1 MMSIISNAILFMITF
16 LYPLL
21 PLVKE
26 HSLMVG
32 NFIELFLILLLTVS
46 AIVHKKGGK
55 IHLEMPARFLLALAV
70 LLAAFLFNLTDFFDN
85 EIYDIVS
92 AARMFFF
99 YIVLMAYLDT
109 TLKDDSAS
117 SYRIVKYLLFT
128 MSVFTAGAIIQ
139 FVYPD
144 VILLFHG
151 PDTIT
156 ELRPKSDFIAFSVF
170 NRCMSFFGDPNILGT
185 FSSLCFIFF
194 HQCKL
199 YINQK
204 RTYAYALGICIV
216 SILLS
221 QSRTAI
227 LLLVIY
233 FAIYYLYSLNR
244 LKKVS
249 VIGLVL
255 GGCFIAIALYIMYT
269 HWDVILNYLRI
280 DTLLNGNGRME
291 HNAEHISY
299 LFSENNASIF
309 LGHGLSVARHVI
321 FENSYLLL
329 FYEFGIVG
337 FLIFLLETFSII
349 RKNIQPYQCKILL
362 FCFLIVNLVGD
373 YILIPQI
380 TYLSVLTIYSLY
392 YLLKENSR

>member
-1 MMSIISNAILFMITF
+1 MSIISNAILFMITF

-199 YINQK
+199 YIKQK
-204 RTYAYALGICIV
+204 KTYAYALGICIV

-244 LKKVS
+244 LKKIS
-249 VIGLVL
+249 VIGLVMS
-255 GGCFIAIALYIMYT
+255 GCFIAIALYIMYI

-337 FLIFLLETFSII
+337 LLIFSLETFSII

>member
-1 MMSIISNAILFMITF
+1 MSIISNAILFMITF

-21 PLVKE
+21 PLIKE

-32 NFIELFLILLLTVS
+32 NLIELFLILLLTVS

-70 LLAAFLFNLTDFFDN
+70 LLAAFLFNLTDFFDT

-109 TLKDDSAS
+109 TLKDESAS

-349 RKNIQPYQCKILL
+349 RKNVQPYQCKILL

>member
-1 MMSIISNAILFMITF
+1 MSIISNAILFMITF

-21 PLVKE
+21 PLIKE

-32 NFIELFLILLLTVS
+32 NLIELFLILLLTVS

-70 LLAAFLFNLTDFFDN
+70 LLAAFLFNLTDFFDT

-109 TLKDDSAS
+109 TLKDESAS

-380 TYLSVLTIYSLY
+380 TYLSFLTIYSLY

>member
-1 MMSIISNAILFMITF
+1 MSIISNAILFMITF

-170 NRCMSFFGDPNILGT
+170 NRCMSFFGDPNILGI

-199 YINQK
+199 YIKQK
-204 RTYAYALGICIV
+204 KTYAYALGICIV

-244 LKKVS
+244 LKKIS
-249 VIGLVL
+249 VIGLVMS
-255 GGCFIAIALYIMYT
+255 GCFIAIALYIMYI

-337 FLIFLLETFSII
+337 LLIFSLETFSII

>member
-1 MMSIISNAILFMITF
+1 MSIISNAILFMITF

-21 PLVKE
+21 PLIKE

-32 NFIELFLILLLTVS
+32 NLIELFLILLLTVS

-70 LLAAFLFNLTDFFDN
+70 LLAAFLFNLTDFFDT

-109 TLKDDSAS
+109 TLKDESAS

>member
-1 MMSIISNAILFMITF
+1 MSIISNAILFMITF

-21 PLVKE
+21 PLIKE
-26 HSLMVG
+26 HSLIVG
-32 NFIELFLILLLTVS
+32 NLIELFLILLLTVS

-70 LLAAFLFNLTDFFDN
+70 LLAAFLFNLTDFFDT

-109 TLKDDSAS
+109 TLKDESAS

>member
-1 MMSIISNAILFMITF
+1 MSIISNAILFMITF

>member
-1 MMSIISNAILFMITF
+1 MSIISNAILFMITF

-21 PLVKE
+21 PLIKE

-32 NFIELFLILLLTVS
+32 NLIELFLILLLTVS

-70 LLAAFLFNLTDFFDN
+70 LLAAFLFNLTDFFDT

-109 TLKDDSAS
+109 TLKDESAS

-244 LKKVS
+244 LKKIS